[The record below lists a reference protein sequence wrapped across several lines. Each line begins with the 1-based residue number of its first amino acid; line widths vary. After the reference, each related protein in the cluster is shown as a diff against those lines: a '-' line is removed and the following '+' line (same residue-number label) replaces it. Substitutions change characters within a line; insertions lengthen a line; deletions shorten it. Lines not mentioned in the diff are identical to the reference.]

1 MLRPVVWSF
10 GPLVALVLAGAFLLT
25 PSVERVVVRWLDAEL
40 ASRARLV
47 NASLRG
53 AAAEALASPD
63 GVRRFRRLADSLV
76 EDERLLGVGLCDRS
90 GQWIYRSA
98 RVDAAANCRQ
108 VTKDAEGARH
118 VERFEVDATADLV
131 VVHDRGFVA
140 GLVVEARRNVL
151 LLVSILAVLG
161 TLFTWLATR
170 VSIGNAMTLLRTG
183 LRKAVRGTSGARLDA
198 PELGPIVKDLRVLVR
213 DLEREMDIR
222 DESRMSWSPQA
233 LKEILKRELAGD
245 EVLVVSN
252 REPYQHVRGE
262 DGAIEARFPASG
274 LVTALEPIVRACS
287 GTWIAHGSG
296 DADRETV
303 DAHDRVAVPPGAPA
317 YRLRR
322 VWLSDQEEDGY
333 YFGFS
338 NEGLWPLCHF
348 AHVRPTFR
356 AEDWKAYVAV
366 NKKFAEVVVAESRT
380 EDPVILVQDYHFAL
394 LPKFVREK
402 LPKATILTFWHI
414 PWPNPE
420 AFGIC
425 PWKEAILEGL
435 LGSSVVGFHTR
446 YHVNNFLETADRYLE
461 SRLDREEGTISLRGR
476 LSMVRHYPISIEWP
490 TRVLAA
496 LPSVEQCKQRV
507 LARWSLPPEARI
519 AVGVDR
525 LDYTKGIVERFL
537 AVEKLLDAEPRFRG
551 TFVFVQIAAPSRS
564 RIERYQLFR
573 EEVRGLAERINA
585 KHGRND
591 YQPILL
597 LEQHHGVEAVFE
609 YFRAADVCVVTSL
622 HDGMN
627 LVAKE
632 FIASRED
639 ERGALILSCFT
650 GAARELPEALL
661 VNPYDVEECAS
672 ALREALDMRDVEQ
685 RERMRA
691 MRAIVREYNVYRWA
705 GRMLL
710 DAARIRNR
718 SRLLRR
724 FGSPLE
730 RSLRPELCS

>member
-1 MLRPVVWSF
+1 MSRPVVWIF
-10 GPLVALVLAGAFLLT
+10 GPLVALVLAGAFLLS
-25 PSVERVVVRWLDAEL
+25 PFVERIVVRWFDQEL
-40 ASRARLV
+40 TARAQLVANSLQASAM
-47 NASLRG
+47 
-53 AAAEALASPD
+53 EALASERGLP
-63 GVRRFRRLADSLV
+63 RFRKLVESVV
-76 EDERLLGVGLCDRS
+76 EDERLVGVGLCAHDGR
-90 GQWIYRSA
+90 WLA
-98 RVDAAANCRQ
+98 HNAAFQPPADCRTT
-108 VTKDAEGARH
+108 VTGAGVSRH
-118 VERFEVDATADLV
+118 VRRFAMSPEAVLV

-140 GLVVEARRNVL
+140 RVASEARWTVFLLVTMLAALGSLVV
-151 LLVSILAVLG
+151 
-161 TLFTWLATR
+161 WLATR
-170 VSIGNAMTLLRTG
+170 ISLVQAMGRVRTG
-183 LRKAVRGTSGARLDA
+183 LRHALRGKTAGRLDP
-198 PELGPIVKDLRVLVR
+198 PELGPILKDLRVLVR
-213 DLEREMDIR
+213 DLERDMEVR
-222 DESRMSWSPQA
+222 DEARMSWSPQA

-245 EVLVVSN
+245 EVIVVSN
-252 REPYQHVRGE
+252 REPYQHVHVDG
-262 DGAIEARFPASG
+262 GAIEARFPASG

-303 DAHDRVAVPPGAPA
+303 DVNDRVAVPPGAPA

-322 VWLSDQEEDGY
+322 VWLSDAEEDGY
-333 YFGFS
+333 YFGFA
-338 NEGLWPLCHF
+338 NEGMWPLCHF

-356 AEDWKAYVAV
+356 AEDWQQYVAV
-366 NKKFAEVVVAESRT
+366 NRKFADAVVAESRT
-380 EDPVILVQDYHFAL
+380 DDPVVLVQDYHFAL

-425 PWKEAILEGL
+425 PWKEEILEGL

-446 YHVNNFLETADRYLE
+446 YHGNNFLETVDRYLE
-461 SRLDREEGTISLRGR
+461 SRLDREEGTVSLRGR
-476 LSMVRHYPISIEWP
+476 LSMVRNYPISIEWP
-490 TRVLAA
+490 TRILAA
-496 LPSVEQCKQRV
+496 LPSPAECRERV
-507 LARWSLPPEARI
+507 AGRWNLPLGTRI

-537 AVEKLLDAEPRFRG
+537 AIEKLLDSEPRFRG
-551 TFVFVQIAAPSRS
+551 KFVFVQIAAPSRS
-564 RIERYQLFR
+564 RIERYQLFQ
-573 EEVRGLAERINA
+573 EEVRALAARINT
-585 KHGRND
+585 KYGRGD

-597 LEQHHGVEAVFE
+597 LEQHHATEAVFE

-639 ERGALILSCFT
+639 ERGALLLSSFT

-661 VNPYDVEECAS
+661 VNPYDVEECAA
-672 ALREALDMRDVEQ
+672 ALREALDMPEVEQ

-691 MRAIVREYNVYRWA
+691 MRALVREFNVYRWA

-710 DAARIRNR
+710 DAARIRSR

-724 FGSPLE
+724 FGSPPE
-730 RSLRPELCS
+730 RSLGKELRP